1 MLLCTAMW
9 LMFSHVFNFSD
20 VIIILNR
27 KLPSET
33 DDVLFTQPPPTPPS
47 CYCCSTLGLSTSPSL
62 TRIHVLT
69 PSWNASSLLRP
80 RGRRYVTFCS
90 MTSRARHPPG
100 DCPTRGLWW
109 RHRCGER
116 MGGGGRRGRNYIWG
130 NYKLF
135 YSSFFYSHLSLLLLL
150 NVCLSGLL
158 HLVSFTWHQPCNN
171 QTAL

>member
-80 RGRRYVTFCS
+80 RGRRYVTSCS

-116 MGGGGRRGRNYIWG
+116 MVGGGGGTI
-130 NYKLF
+130 
-135 YSSFFYSHLSLLLLL
+135 SEEITSFFILL
-150 NVCLSGLL
+150 
-158 HLVSFTWHQPCNN
+158 SFTPISLSCCFSMSVFPDCFI
-171 QTAL
+171 

>member
-1 MLLCTAMW
+1 MSL
-9 LMFSHVFNFSD
+9 
-20 VIIILNR
+20 
-27 KLPSET
+27 
-33 DDVLFTQPPPTPPS
+33 QPRPTPPS
-47 CYCCSTLGLSTSPSL
+47 CYCCSALGLSTSPSL

-80 RGRRYVTFCS
+80 RGRRYVTSCS

-116 MGGGGRRGRNYIWG
+116 MGVGGGGALLHRQAFSPF
-130 NYKLF
+130 LLLPF
-135 YSSFFYSHLSLLLLL
+135 LSLSLSLSPSLSPL
-150 NVCLSGLL
+150 SLSLPLSLSPPLSLFLTCCFSMSFCLSGLL
-158 HLVSFTWHQPCNN
+158 HLVSFTWHLPCNN

>member
-80 RGRRYVTFCS
+80 RGRRYVTSCS

-109 RHRCGER
+109 RHRCGSEGGG
-116 MGGGGRRGRNYIWG
+116 MGGGGGGRGAKRNCNGPELQVLYVFF
-130 NYKLF
+130 LSTF
-135 YSSFFYSHLSLLLLL
+135 SASFSS
-150 NVCLSGLL
+150 
-158 HLVSFTWHQPCNN
+158 
-171 QTAL
+171 A